1 MKNIVL
7 TVLGVLLV
15 AGGLF
20 MLRGAAGSQ
29 GVLLTLS
36 YLCIGLGCGMFGHGM
51 GELLS
56 RSVVKRNPALQKQ
69 IEIEQRD
76 ERNTA
81 ISNRAKARAY
91 DMMIYVFGALMISF
105 SLMGVELRAIL
116 LLVFAYLFVVGWGV
130 YYRCRFEKEM

>member
-1 MKNIVL
+1 
-7 TVLGVLLV
+7 
-15 AGGLF
+15 
-20 MLRGAAGSQ
+20 
-29 GVLLTLS
+29 
-36 YLCIGLGCGMFGHGM
+36 M

-56 RSVVKRNPALQKQ
+56 RSVTKRNPELQKQ
-69 IEIEQRD
+69 IGIEQRD
-76 ERNTA
+76 ERNVT

>member
-1 MKNIVL
+1 
-7 TVLGVLLV
+7 
-15 AGGLF
+15 
-20 MLRGAAGSQ
+20 
-29 GVLLTLS
+29 
-36 YLCIGLGCGMFGHGM
+36 M

>member
-1 MKNIVL
+1 
-7 TVLGVLLV
+7 
-15 AGGLF
+15 
-20 MLRGAAGSQ
+20 
-29 GVLLTLS
+29 
-36 YLCIGLGCGMFGHGM
+36 M

-56 RSVVKRNPALQKQ
+56 RSVAKRNPALQKQ

-76 ERNTA
+76 ERNAA

-116 LLVFAYLFVVGWGV
+116 LLAFAYLFVVGWGV